1 MYGIND
7 TLLKYERN
15 DYAEHLS
22 EFNFKIDVSLGTNPY
37 GPWPGLN
44 DYIIDLNHIDAYP
57 HGDEELLE
65 EICKHFASVTKLESD
80 MIALSCGSIG
90 AMLTLNRMFLKPG
103 KTILG
108 VAPQFT
114 AVIDDFNMYGANY
127 QPVYLRKE
135 DKFKFSL
142 EDFLADLE
150 DLDEA
155 YIYIDNPNNPT
166 GQVIPKSDL
175 EQIVAEAEKRNS
187 FVIIDEA
194 YGDYMDLEESSVD
207 LLERYDNLIVVRT
220 FSKGLGAAGIRL
232 GYVVGKK
239 DFISVFNKANLP
251 FAKSSIAGEIGAKI
265 INSGWEKECRSNVN
279 SGKKRIIEA
288 LEDTK
293 LRIGYT
299 SVNVPISMV
308 YCEDDSID
316 LIKVMERAGLKAVPC
331 EGYDGLG
338 KNYVRINLHKDMDL
352 LIECLLKT
360 SELIIK

>member
-1 MYGIND
+1 
-7 TLLKYERN
+7 
-15 DYAEHLS
+15 
-22 EFNFKIDVSLGTNPY
+22 
-37 GPWPGLN
+37 
-44 DYIIDLNHIDAYP
+44 
-57 HGDEELLE
+57 
-65 EICKHFASVTKLESD
+65 
-80 MIALSCGSIG
+80 MIALACGSIG

-135 DKFKFSL
+135 ENFVFSV
-142 EDFLADLE
+142 EDFLADLKNVN
-150 DLDEA
+150 EA

-166 GQVIPKSDL
+166 GQVIPKTDL

-194 YGDYMDLEESSVD
+194 YGDYMDIEESSVD

-239 DFISVFNKANLP
+239 DFISVFNKANVP
-251 FAKSSIAGEIGAKI
+251 FSKSSIAGEIGNKI
-265 INSGWEKECRSNVN
+265 INSGWAEECRSNIN
-279 SGKKRIIEA
+279 SGKKRIFKA
-288 LEDTK
+288 LEDTE

-299 SVNVPISMV
+299 SVNVPISMI
-308 YCEDDSID
+308 YCDDESVD
-316 LIKVMERAGLKAVPC
+316 LTKAMERAGLKSVPC

-352 LIECLLKT
+352 LIDCLLKT